1 MEVDLATGVETS
13 FFLLGRSTWPPEI
26 SWRFNPVTAVAA
38 YCEML
43 VTALICTVLLA
54 PALVPVPPLLD
65 TLDTLI
71 VLVVDLSVITPAAAP
86 ATPVPLPP
94 LAVTSPLKSM
104 LAPTNS
110 TSRSEERRV
119 GQEGRS
125 R

>member
-1 MEVDLATGVETS
+1 MFQEADGIRCDVVTGVQACALAIS
-13 FFLLGRSTWPPEI
+13 LFVLGRSTLPPAI
-26 SWRFNPVTAVAA
+26 SLRFKPVTAVAA

-86 ATPVPLPP
+86 AKL
-94 LAVTSPLKSM
+94 
-104 LAPTNS
+104 
-110 TSRSEERRV
+110 
-119 GQEGRS
+119 GRAHV
-125 R
+125 